1 MTSYRDDMQQLAPS
15 ASPPHAD
22 QNRPYHLIAVVLLV
36 GLSAFAYGFA
46 STIGLL
52 PIGWGIHGV
61 FQFLMLLVGSLVVSL
76 LTLITIQFR
85 RQDQPQRLTGKQAVQ
100 LGLIASAVAFVV
112 IITPWSIR
120 VGYFMIPQFPEWIL
134 LGLLVLSLQFALGT
148 VTPKRMRR
156 LLLLTELGV
165 VFVAIFGFLAVDR
178 GEINVASYVVASG
191 GATVLLLLFGGP
203 LYLLGNR
210 LHKSK

>member
-1 MTSYRDDMQQLAPS
+1 MQQLASS

-22 QNRPYHLIAVVLLV
+22 QNRPYRLIAVGLLV
-36 GLSAFAYGFA
+36 GLSTFAYGFT

-52 PIGWGIHGV
+52 PIGWGILGV

-76 LTLITIQFR
+76 LTLVTLRFR
-85 RQDQPQRLTGKQAVQ
+85 RQGQPQRLTGRQAVQ
-100 LGLIASAVAFVV
+100 LGFIASAIAFAVIVAS
-112 IITPWSIR
+112 WAIR

-148 VTPKRMRR
+148 VMPKRRR
-156 LLLLTELGV
+156 CLLLLTELGA

-178 GEINVASYVVASG
+178 GEINVASYLVASG

-210 LHKSK
+210 LHKAK